1 MGNHGR
7 GAAHRGLRS
16 EEERLYLVSDL
27 LQRQHP
33 LCARRLR
40 AGGVLAGRQLC
51 GDSDP
56 GCVSCALRLCPHDEG
71 ERESAPSA
79 RRGYLPTGG
88 QEPRGALHEQHR
100 GGWLRLVLRAGGQRA
115 RLCARRLRAGVQC
128 GWQRSGDGGPRRG
141 EYARNGDG
149 DACNDGLR
157 LRAAGGRQ
165 GQPAHQARG
174 QDAGAAG
181 NGACA
186 GIDRHAGTFR
196 QLYLVSRDG
205 SLRQKRLCAW
215 RLRDGV
221 RRKRQRGGCGC
232 HAQSE
237 RHDLARL
244 LLWLCHGDEEEHQPA
259 QDCGRRLHRHIGKG
273 FGVAHDGHGDHDQ
286 GLHVVPHQCR
296 RQNRLCARRLC
307 LQALCHAG
315 GQLSGGQRRT
325 EGGQQQQQ

>member
-1 MGNHGR
+1 MQHRVGRQRPATAAPTLRTARIAATPAPQWRGVTEEAAVTVTPTAVPSGTVIGMGRITAGGVNFRETEGGGVIEKLERDTLVEVLTVPSVIDTTHWYQVRYNNRTGYVQAPFVQLLGANVTATPTPAQTAPAVGGLYQADYELRQPAGNPRRQGEGAVGSHGR

-40 AGGVLAGRQLC
+40 AGGVLAGRQLR
-51 GDSDP
+51 GNSDA

-71 ERESAPSA
+71 ERESAASA

-115 RLCARRLRAGVQC
+115 RLCTRRLRAGVQC

-157 LRAAGGRQ
+157 LCAAGG
-165 GQPAHQARG
+165 G
-174 QDAGAAG
+174 
-181 NGACA
+181 
-186 GIDRHAGTFR
+186 
-196 QLYLVSRDG
+196 
-205 SLRQKRLCAW
+205 
-215 RLRDGV
+215 
-221 RRKRQRGGCGC
+221 
-232 HAQSE
+232 
-237 RHDLARL
+237 
-244 LLWLCHGDEEEHQPA
+244 
-259 QDCGRRLHRHIGKG
+259 
-273 FGVAHDGHGDHDQ
+273 
-286 GLHVVPHQCR
+286 
-296 RQNRLCARRLC
+296 
-307 LQALCHAG
+307 
-315 GQLSGGQRRT
+315 
-325 EGGQQQQQ
+325 